1 MTKIMLDHFYISVKN
16 MDRAIKFYEDILEMK
31 VSHREENT
39 WADWDT
45 KKGFYLGL
53 INPKIISKKRKIGN
67 NCTPV
72 FWADN
77 VDLVYKKV
85 KKWKVKIIYPPTNLK
100 FTEYPY
106 RCFSCKD
113 TEGNIIE
120 IAKY

>member
-72 FWADN
+72 F
-77 VDLVYKKV
+77 
-85 KKWKVKIIYPPTNLK
+85 
-100 FTEYPY
+100 
-106 RCFSCKD
+106 
-113 TEGNIIE
+113 
-120 IAKY
+120 